1 MLGYLLP
8 IKKQWCDQI
17 FQDQRKFFE
26 FRRHFDQ
33 SFKGRCFIY
42 ESGKEGCHKVIG
54 FFDTERIAFVEP
66 GKLVPEDFDRLLDS
80 IPEEKVEEV
89 LDYGEPIY
97 CIPILHP
104 MRFTR
109 PRTLAEFSDIYRL
122 EKKYTAPP
130 QSRARICY
138 DPLVECWIEP
148 VPINHYQGKIK
159 APYV

>member
-1 MLGYLLP
+1 MLGYILP
-8 IKKQWCDQI
+8 IKKQWCEQI
-17 FQDQRKFFE
+17 FNDQRKYFE

-42 ESGKEGCHKVIG
+42 ESGKDGCHKVIG

-89 LDYGEPIY
+89 LTIGETCY

-109 PRTLAEFSDIYRL
+109 PMTLSEFSEIYRL
-122 EKKYTAPP
+122 EKKFTAPP
-130 QSRARICY
+130 QSRARIYY
-138 DPLVECWIEP
+138 DHIVECGTEP
-148 VPINHYQGKIK
+148 VEIIHYRDNVKK
-159 APYV
+159 PFL